1 MAQHVLLNNIDHAR
15 LRVIAARGAAYGDAV
30 MHAVTFPTELRN
42 VQACYPIVFQKT
54 ADGSFQPLALFG
66 FTPGQN
72 LFLDGE
78 RWDAPYIPLAI
89 ERQPF
94 LIGRSDEELVM
105 HVDLDSPRIGTDT
118 GEPLFLPHGGTSEF
132 LERMNS
138 VLRALH
144 EGLQATPA
152 FIDALLA
159 HDLLESF
166 VLDIQLDDAPVAH
179 VTRIHPS
186 AESPRAS
193 WPKATLEPGKSLE
206 LAVNLP
212 ALTTGAWRITA
223 GYCRNTPRQLAAAPV
238 IDLAVDFDATTTEVT
253 RVSVRCPL

>member
-30 MHAVTFPTELRN
+30 MYAVTFPAELRN

-54 ADGSFQPLALFG
+54 ADGGFQPLALFG

-94 LIGRSDEELVM
+94 LIGREGEELAM
-105 HVDLDSPRIGTDT
+105 HVDLDSPRIGTDC
-118 GEPLFLPHGGTSEF
+118 GEALFLPHGGTSAF

-166 VLDIQLDDAPVAH
+166 VLDIQLDDGSEHRLAGFY
-179 VTRIHPS
+179 TINEERL
-186 AESPRAS
+186 RALDG
-193 WPKATLEPGKSLE
+193 AALERLHRQGYLEPVFMAVASLAH
-206 LAVNLP
+206 LRDLIDRVNRRH
-212 ALTTGAWRITA
+212 GR
-223 GYCRNTPRQLAAAPV
+223 
-238 IDLAVDFDATTTEVT
+238 DA
-253 RVSVRCPL
+253 

>member
-30 MHAVTFPTELRN
+30 MHAVTFPAELRN

-54 ADGSFQPLALFG
+54 ADGSVQPLALFG

-72 LFLDGE
+72 LFLDDE
-78 RWDAPYIPLAI
+78 RWDAPYVPLAI

-94 LIGRSDEELVM
+94 LIGRSGEELVM

-166 VLDIQLDDAPVAH
+166 VLDIQLDDGSEHRLAGFY
-179 VTRIHPS
+179 TINEERL
-186 AESPRAS
+186 RALDG
-193 WPKATLEPGKSLE
+193 AALERLHRQGHLEPVFMVVASLAH
-206 LAVNLP
+206 LRDLIDRVNRRH
-212 ALTTGAWRITA
+212 GH
-223 GYCRNTPRQLAAAPV
+223 
-238 IDLAVDFDATTTEVT
+238 DA
-253 RVSVRCPL
+253 

>member
-1 MAQHVLLNNIDHAR
+1 MSQHVLLNNIDHAA
-15 LRVIAARGAAYGDAV
+15 LRVVATRGAAYGDAV
-30 MHAVTFPTELRN
+30 MHAVTFPAELRN

-54 ADGSFQPLALFG
+54 AEGSFQPLALFG

-78 RWDAPYIPLAI
+78 RWDAPYVPLAI

-94 LIGRSDEELVM
+94 LIGRSGEELVM

-118 GEPLFLPHGGTSEF
+118 GEPLFLPHGGSSEF

-152 FIDALLA
+152 FIEALLA

-166 VLDIQLDDAPVAH
+166 VLDIQLDDGSEHRLAGFY
-179 VTRIHPS
+179 TIH
-186 AESPRAS
+186 EERLRALDG
-193 WPKATLEPGKSLE
+193 AALDRLHRQGHLEPVYMAVASLAHFRD
-206 LAVNLP
+206 LIDRVNRRHGRD
-212 ALTTGAWRITA
+212 T
-223 GYCRNTPRQLAAAPV
+223 
-238 IDLAVDFDATTTEVT
+238 
-253 RVSVRCPL
+253 

>member
-166 VLDIQLDDAPVAH
+166 VLDIQLDDGSEHRLAGFY
-179 VTRIHPS
+179 TINEERL
-186 AESPRAS
+186 RALDG
-193 WPKATLEPGKSLE
+193 AALERLHRQGHLEPVFMAVASLAH
-206 LAVNLP
+206 LRDLIDRVNRRH
-212 ALTTGAWRITA
+212 GR
-223 GYCRNTPRQLAAAPV
+223 
-238 IDLAVDFDATTTEVT
+238 DA
-253 RVSVRCPL
+253 

>member
-1 MAQHVLLNNIDHAR
+1 MSQHVLLNNIDHAA
-15 LRVIAARGAAYGDAV
+15 LRVVATRGAAYGDAV
-30 MHAVTFPTELRN
+30 MHAVTFPAELRN

-54 ADGSFQPLALFG
+54 AEGSFQPLALFG
-66 FTPGQN
+66 FAPGQN
-72 LFLDGE
+72 LFLEGE
-78 RWDAPYIPLAI
+78 RWDAPYVPLAI

-94 LIGRSDEELVM
+94 LIGRSGEELVM

-118 GEPLFLPHGGTSEF
+118 GEPLFLPHGGSSEF

-166 VLDIQLDDAPVAH
+166 VLDIQLDDGSEHRLAGFYTIHEERLRALDGVALDRLH
-179 VTRIHPS
+179 RQGH
-186 AESPRAS
+186 
-193 WPKATLEPGKSLE
+193 LEPVYMAVASLAHFRD
-206 LAVNLP
+206 LIDRVNRRH
-212 ALTTGAWRITA
+212 GR
-223 GYCRNTPRQLAAAPV
+223 
-238 IDLAVDFDATTTEVT
+238 DA
-253 RVSVRCPL
+253 

>member
-1 MAQHVLLNNIDHAR
+1 MPQHVLLNNIDHAA
-15 LRVIAARGAAYGDAV
+15 LRVVTTHGAEYGDAV
-30 MHAVTFPTELRN
+30 MHAVTFPAELRN

-54 ADGSFQPLALFG
+54 ADGGFQPLALFG

-72 LFLDGE
+72 LFLEGE

-94 LIGRSDEELVM
+94 LIGRNGEELAM
-105 HVDLDSPRIGTDT
+105 HVDLDSPRIGTDA
-118 GEPLFLPHGGTSEF
+118 GEALFLAHGGTSEF

-166 VLDIQLDDAPVAH
+166 VLDIQLDDGSEHRLAGFY
-179 VTRIHPS
+179 TIH
-186 AESPRAS
+186 EERLRALDG
-193 WPKATLEPGKSLE
+193 AALERLHRQGHLEPVYMAVASLAH
-206 LAVNLP
+206 LRDLIDRVNRRH
-212 ALTTGAWRITA
+212 GR
-223 GYCRNTPRQLAAAPV
+223 
-238 IDLAVDFDATTTEVT
+238 DA
-253 RVSVRCPL
+253 

>member
-15 LRVIAARGAAYGDAV
+15 LRVVAARGAAYGDAV
-30 MHAVTFPTELRN
+30 MHAATFPAEMRN

-54 ADGSFQPLALFG
+54 ADGAFQPLALFG

-72 LFLDGE
+72 LFLDGD
-78 RWDAPYIPLAI
+78 RWGAPYIPLAI

-94 LIGRSDEELVM
+94 LIGRDGEALVM
-105 HVDLDSPRIGTDT
+105 HVDLDSPRIGNDA

-166 VLDIQLDDAPVAH
+166 VLDIQLDNGSEHRLAGFY
-179 VTRIHPS
+179 TIH
-186 AESPRAS
+186 EERLRALDG
-193 WPKATLEPGKSLE
+193 AALERLHRHGHLEPIYMAVASLAHFRD
-206 LAVNLP
+206 LIDRAN
-212 ALTTGAWRITA
+212 R
-223 GYCRNTPRQLAAAPV
+223 RNGT
-238 IDLAVDFDATTTEVT
+238 DA
-253 RVSVRCPL
+253 

>member
-1 MAQHVLLNNIDHAR
+1 MSQHVLLNNIDHAA
-15 LRVIAARGAAYGDAV
+15 LRVVATRGAAYGDAV
-30 MHAVTFPTELRN
+30 MHAVTFPSELRN

-54 ADGSFQPLALFG
+54 AEGSFQPLALFG

-78 RWDAPYIPLAI
+78 RWDAPYVPLAI

-94 LIGRSDEELVM
+94 LIGRSGEELVM

-118 GEPLFLPHGGTSEF
+118 GEPLFLPHGGSSEF

-166 VLDIQLDDAPVAH
+166 VLDIQLDDGSEHRLAGFY
-179 VTRIHPS
+179 TIH
-186 AESPRAS
+186 EERLRALEG
-193 WPKATLEPGKSLE
+193 AALDRLHRQGHLEPVYMAVASLAHFRD
-206 LAVNLP
+206 LIDRVNRRH
-212 ALTTGAWRITA
+212 G
-223 GYCRNTPRQLAAAPV
+223 RNA
-238 IDLAVDFDATTTEVT
+238 
-253 RVSVRCPL
+253 

>member
-30 MHAVTFPTELRN
+30 MHAVTFPAELRN

-166 VLDIQLDDAPVAH
+166 VLDIQLDDGSEHRLAGFY
-179 VTRIHPS
+179 TINEERL
-186 AESPRAS
+186 RALDG
-193 WPKATLEPGKSLE
+193 AALERLHRQGHLEPVFMVVASLAH
-206 LAVNLP
+206 LRDLIDRVNRRH
-212 ALTTGAWRITA
+212 GR
-223 GYCRNTPRQLAAAPV
+223 
-238 IDLAVDFDATTTEVT
+238 DA
-253 RVSVRCPL
+253 

>member
-30 MHAVTFPTELRN
+30 MYAVTFPAELRN

-72 LFLDGE
+72 LFLDDE
-78 RWDAPYIPLAI
+78 RWDAPYVPLAI

-166 VLDIQLDDAPVAH
+166 VLDIQLDDGSEHRLAGFY
-179 VTRIHPS
+179 TINEERL
-186 AESPRAS
+186 RALDG
-193 WPKATLEPGKSLE
+193 AALERLHRQGYLEPVFMAVASLAH
-206 LAVNLP
+206 LRDLIDRVNRRH
-212 ALTTGAWRITA
+212 GR
-223 GYCRNTPRQLAAAPV
+223 
-238 IDLAVDFDATTTEVT
+238 DA
-253 RVSVRCPL
+253 